1 MRFDRETTV
10 IANRDKEWGC
20 AAAAA
25 MENLEPV
32 TSMENIPRGWS
43 GDKKYKITAADGT
56 KYLLRITPK
65 ETSGSLDDDS
75 LGRREYTKQ
84 QHMFQ
89 IQ

>member
-43 GDKKYKITAADGT
+43 GDKN
-56 KYLLRITPK
+56 
-65 ETSGSLDDDS
+65 
-75 LGRREYTKQ
+75 
-84 QHMFQ
+84 
-89 IQ
+89 